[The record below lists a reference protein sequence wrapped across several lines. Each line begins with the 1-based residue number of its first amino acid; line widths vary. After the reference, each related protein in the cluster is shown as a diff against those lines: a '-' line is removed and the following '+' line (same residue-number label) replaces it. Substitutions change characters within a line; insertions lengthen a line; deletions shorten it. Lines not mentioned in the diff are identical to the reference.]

1 MMRRVPTRA
10 ISFDL
15 FDTLVDLSMN
25 NLPLVEVG
33 GRKFH
38 STLQALHAVTAQRHP
53 IDFESFGQML
63 FAVDSELRTSTYS
76 RGLELPTIRRFAE
89 LARRL
94 GVADSALAEELTETH
109 MRGIY
114 EQTRFLSHHEG
125 VLAELGSELK
135 LGVCSNFSHTPT
147 AERVLADSGLRPHL
161 DAVTISETVGI
172 RKPRPEIFQA
182 LLAELDVPPE
192 EVVHVGDDLES
203 DVNGASKLGMR
214 TAWIRRRVK
223 DPERRLEAHEGE
235 APTWIIEDLAE
246 LSDLIA

>member
-1 MMRRVPTRA
+1 M
-10 ISFDL
+10 D
-15 FDTLVDLSMN
+15 

-38 STLQALHAVTAQRHP
+38 STLQALHTVTTQRHP

-63 FAVDSELRTSTYS
+63 QAVDSELRSTNHS

-94 GVADSALAEELTETH
+94 GIDDSTLAEELTEIH

-114 EQTRFLSHHEG
+114 EQTRFLSHHERI
-125 VLAELGSELK
+125 LAELKNELK
-135 LGVCSNFSHTPT
+135 LGVCSNFSHAPT
-147 AERVLADSGLRPHL
+147 ALRVLTDAGLRPHL

-172 RKPRPEIFQA
+172 RKPRPEIFEA
-182 LLAELDVPPE
+182 LLAELDVAPE
-192 EVVHVGDDLES
+192 EVVHVGDDLRS
-203 DVNGASKLGMR
+203 DVDGASRLGMR

-223 DPERRLEAHEGE
+223 DPERRLEAHKGE
-235 APTWIIEDLAE
+235 PPTWIIEDLAE
-246 LSDLIA
+246 LPDLIG